1 MTTHAGGVTGAED
14 VSLRATGATVAGGG
28 IGAPEA
34 MPLAPHGFEMGIHR
48 SRESNDSV
56 TETARSRAEE
66 NDDEARVLRADR
78 ARRAL
83 ALLHETPPGDSIR
96 DRQSD
101 VTAGDDLALQVP
113 NAPVFLI
120 PQREAFDVVR
130 DARSFVTVLE
140 TEKETTQ
147 LDYQRKVRWM
157 WRQVDSRPELT
168 DAERWCLAL
177 DAYVQND
184 SSFRGNKAACLW
196 HLRCNLRLKL
206 SEQDEMQRRGDYGQA
221 WLRHIGLIRQ
231 LVADIRTV
239 EAHVRFCPPL
249 IDGMTLPEHKSKKRD
264 LLRIRKKYPDW
275 MARILMK
282 ARHTSYL
289 DAVRVLS
296 LVGCRPEELHA
307 GVDISLTNS
316 DTFCV
321 AIKGAKV
328 SGSAGQPWRRIYLP
342 VSRLPW
348 AWRQRLQIQRSFSV
362 VIKSKDGL
370 RNCLQRCSKQALPG
384 QAYATA
390 YVYRHAFATRL
401 RDAGFGAEEV
411 GAFLGHSVAETQAA
425 YGIKAGGRGKRLI
438 KRASELRVEVPREV
452 RPLDRSGLK
461 KVQATRK
468 ARKSRVGPAA
478 R

>member
-14 VSLRATGATVAGGG
+14 VSPRATGATVAGGG
-28 IGAPEA
+28 IGAPVA
-34 MPLAPHGFEMGIHR
+34 MPLALHVVEVGIHR
-48 SRESNDSV
+48 SRDTNDSA
-56 TETARSRAEE
+56 TGTARSRAEGD
-66 NDDEARVLRADR
+66 DDEAKV
-78 ARRAL
+78 RRAIKARQTL
-83 ALLHETPPGDSIR
+83 AFQQERPPEDSIP
-96 DRQSD
+96 DRQPD
-101 VTAGDDLALQVP
+101 VTAADDMAWKVP

-120 PQREAFDVVR
+120 PQREAFDVIK
-130 DARSFVTVLE
+130 DARLLVTVPE
-140 TEKETTQ
+140 TKESRTE
-147 LDYQRKVRWM
+147 LDYQRKVYRM
-157 WRQVDSRPELT
+157 WKRVESRPELT

-177 DAYVQND
+177 DAYVRND
-184 SSFRGNKAACLW
+184 NSFRAYKAACLW

-231 LVADIRTV
+231 LVADIRKV
-239 EAHVRFCPPL
+239 DAHIRSCPPP

-264 LLRIRKKYPDW
+264 LRRIRTRYPDW

-282 ARHTSYL
+282 ARHTDYL

-296 LVGCRPEELHA
+296 LVGCRPEELQD
-307 GVDISLTNS
+307 GVDISSTDS

-328 SGSAGQPWRRIYLP
+328 SGSAGQPWRRIYFP

-348 AWRQRLQIQRSFSV
+348 AWRQRLQIEGSFSV
-362 VIKSKDGL
+362 VVKSKDGL

-384 QAYATA
+384 QPYATA

-411 GAFLGHSVAETQAA
+411 GAFLGHSVAETQAV
-425 YGIKAGGRGKRLI
+425 YGIKAGGRGKRRI

-468 ARKSRVGPAA
+468 ARESRVGTAQ